1 MPVSFS
7 NIEVNIKL
15 KGKSII
21 REWISSRLLH
31 YKRKT
36 GNIHIILT
44 SDSYLLQL
52 NLDHLGRNYF
62 TDIITFN
69 YNTNNTVSGDLFIS
83 IERVLENAA
92 EYKVSNSNEL
102 LRVIMHGILH
112 LVGFDDLTEEDKNQ
126 IRVEED
132 CALEKVKDLI
142 VI

>member
-7 NIEVNIKL
+7 NIDVNIKL

-36 GNIHIILT
+36 GNINIILT

-52 NLDHLGRNYF
+52 NQDHLGRNYL

-69 YNTNNTVSGDLFIS
+69 YNTQNTVSGDLFIS
-83 IERVLENAA
+83 LERVIANAA

-102 LRVIMHGILH
+102 LRVMMHGILH
-112 LVGFDDLTEEDKNQ
+112 LVGFDDLTAEDKDLM
-126 IRVEED
+126 RVEEED
-132 CALEKVKDLI
+132 ALEKVKDLL
-142 VI
+142 VV